1 MRLRGKRVMK
11 RVRGFTLLELMITVA
26 VGGLLLSMAV
36 PALQSF
42 TNNSKRS
49 GAVNDFVSS
58 MHLARNTAIT
68 ANSRVTICASSNATN
83 CQAVTWD
90 KGWIVFVDPNSNQSV
105 DPGETII
112 SVSNGFDRVS
122 LRSGEFAAYI
132 MYRPNGRAMN
142 ASVAGNSGQF
152 TVCDSRGAEHAR
164 VVIVELS
171 GRPRL
176 SDYQADGQGPVCA
189 DPII

>member
-1 MRLRGKRVMK
+1 MRLRGKKVMK
-11 RVRGFTLLELMITVA
+11 RERGFTLLELMITLA

-42 TNNSKRS
+42 TNNSKRA

-90 KGWIVFVDPNSNQSV
+90 QGWIVFIDPNSNQSV
-105 DPGETII
+105 DIGETIL
-112 SVSNGFDRVS
+112 SVSNGLDRVS
-122 LRSGEFAAYI
+122 LQSAQFGTYM

-142 ASVAGNSGQF
+142 ASISGNFGQF
-152 TVCDSRGAEHAR
+152 MVCDSRGAEHAK

-176 SDYQADGQGPVCA
+176 SDYQADGQQPVC
-189 DPII
+189 PQSII

>member
-1 MRLRGKRVMK
+1 MK
-11 RVRGFTLLELMITVA
+11 RESGFTLLELMITLA
-26 VGGLLLSMAV
+26 IGGLLLSMAV

-49 GAVNDFVSS
+49 SAVNDFVSS

-68 ANSRVTICASSNATN
+68 TNARVTICASSNTTSCENVAWN
-83 CQAVTWD
+83 S
-90 KGWIVFVDPNSNQSV
+90 GWIVFGDSNSNQSV
-105 DPGETII
+105 DAGEVVFSAT
-112 SVSNGFDRVS
+112 GRLDRVT
-122 LRSGEFAAYI
+122 LQSGQFGDFI

-142 ASVAGNSGQF
+142 AAVNGNTGQF
-152 TVCDSRGAEHAR
+152 TVCDKRGPEYAK

-176 SDYQADGQGPVCA
+176 SDHQTNGQPPVCG
-189 DPII
+189 

>member
-1 MRLRGKRVMK
+1 
-11 RVRGFTLLELMITVA
+11 LLELMITVA
-26 VGGLLLSMAV
+26 IGGLLLSMAV

-42 TNNSKRS
+42 TNNAKRS

-105 DPGETII
+105 DLGETII

-176 SDYQADGQGPVCA
+176 SDYQVDGQRPVCA
-189 DPII
+189 DSII